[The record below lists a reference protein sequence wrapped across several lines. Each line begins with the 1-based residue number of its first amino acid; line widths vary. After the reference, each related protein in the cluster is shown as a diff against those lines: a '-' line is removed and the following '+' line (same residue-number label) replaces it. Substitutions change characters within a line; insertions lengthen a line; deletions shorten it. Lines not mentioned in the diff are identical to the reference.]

1 MQYSDLIAYYQKRPG
16 RRKPYGLDVH
26 QQRANIDRFIT
37 ERNERDAREAAE
49 EGREPYVYRVIAE
62 YTEIVDHT
70 MRERPEL
77 DAALDECI
85 RRDAVLLIGTR
96 YRLKRNVEFLK
107 RLRDSLFAVADDPE
121 LTAGTLAMHLSEAT
135 DWSREQGNAI
145 RAAMPRDI
153 KYGWARKDH
162 ADPAIREAARKK
174 ATSASVEK
182 RQDRMQ
188 RAYGPLLPRIR
199 KMREHDEAY
208 HKIATV
214 LNEMGCVTI
223 AGMPFT
229 ATAVHRIDTEYD
241 LD

>member
-1 MQYSDLIAYYQKRPG
+1 MERLIAYYSKRPG
-16 RRKPYGLDVH
+16 RRKPYGLDVN
-26 QQRANIDRFIT
+26 QQRIAIERYVT
-37 ERNERDAREAAE
+37 ESNAKEAVAAAE
-49 EGREPYVYRVIAE
+49 ENREPVNFHVIAE
-62 YTEIVDHT
+62 FTEIEGDSIKG
-70 MRERPEL
+70 RPQL
-77 DAALDECI
+77 DAALDACA
-85 RRDAVLLIGTR
+85 RRNAVLLIGCG

-121 LTAGTLAMHLSEAT
+121 LTAGTLAHHLSVAT
-135 DWSREQGNAI
+135 DWARERGVVI

-174 ATSASVEK
+174 ATTVSVSK
-182 RQDRMQ
+182 RMDRMR
-188 RAYGPLLPRIR
+188 RAYGPLMPRIR
-199 KMREHDEAY
+199 EMRAHDEPY

-229 ATAVHRIDTEYD
+229 ATAVHRLATEYE